1 MHSYSQGKFTKQAHK
16 GIPENSYEEEQGL
29 KGFFGPVSHLIKS
42 KPSTNWSKI
51 EGPLKP
57 RAFDLTLLAD
67 KKDEQLLLYNQQV
80 RISSLVCKPSK
91 EKQQIANRSADGDLL
106 FFCQSGSGKILTEYG
121 LLEYSAGTYIV
132 IPKCISYVIFPKEV
146 SWFLSIENLNSHYQ
160 QPDRGLLGRNA
171 IYDIDQLGKP
181 NLEEL
186 YIFLKEKQIEIK
198 QIKIKHQQEHTNF
211 FYEENIFNVTGW
223 KGDLFPFTL
232 SVYDLMPVMSHRV
245 HLPPSVHSTF
255 IAKDFVV
262 CTFVPRPMESDKDA
276 LKVPFYHQNI
286 DYDEVLFYHKGDFFS
301 RDNIKPGMLTFH
313 PAGFPHGP
321 HPKAVKAVL
330 DKKLTDEYAVMV
342 DSAFPL
348 QRADAIKAVENKEYQ
363 NSWKS
368 RN

>member
-1 MHSYSQGKFTKQAHK
+1 MNHYSQGKFTKQAHK
-16 GIPENSYEEEQGL
+16 TIPEGYYEEEQGL

-51 EGPLKP
+51 EGELKP
-57 RAFDLTLLAD
+57 RAFDINLLEE

-80 RISSLVCKPSK
+80 RISSLVCSLSEDK
-91 EKQQIANRSADGDLL
+91 KQSASRSADGDLL
-106 FFCQSGSGKILTEYG
+106 FFCQKGNGKILTEYG
-121 LLEYSAGTYIV
+121 LLEYKSGTYIV
-132 IPKCISYVIFPKEV
+132 IPKCISYVIFPQEL
-146 SWFLSIENLNSHYQ
+146 SWFLVIENLNSHYQ

-171 IYDIDQLGKP
+171 IYDVDQLGKP

-186 YIFLKEKQIEIK
+186 YSFLKEKNIEIK
-198 QIKIKHQQEHTNF
+198 KIKVKHNQKYTNF
-211 FYEENIFNVTGW
+211 VYDEEIFNVVGW

-245 HLPPSVHSTF
+245 HLPPSVHTTF
-255 IAKDFVV
+255 VAKDFIV
-262 CTFVPRPMESDKDA
+262 CTFAPRPIESDADA

-321 HPKAVKAVL
+321 HPKAVNAIS
-330 DKKLTDEYAVMV
+330 DKKFTNEYAVMV

-348 QRADAIKAVENKEYQ
+348 LRTELMKKIENTDYA
-363 NSWKS
+363 NSWK
-368 RN
+368 